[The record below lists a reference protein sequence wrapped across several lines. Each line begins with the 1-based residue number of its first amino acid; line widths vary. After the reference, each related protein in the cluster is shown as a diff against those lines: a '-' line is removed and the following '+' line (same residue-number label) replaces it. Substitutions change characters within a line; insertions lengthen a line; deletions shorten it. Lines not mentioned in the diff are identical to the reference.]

1 MPQIPIAISIR
12 PFHPPAPRLRARTTP
27 DDESPPSEPRPR
39 SSPPP
44 PHRPS
49 VRPSVHPP
57 PTLPTSEPPLPIPS
71 PPPSRTHSR
80 TQQAPRRH
88 HPIRAPTSPIRVS
101 HLPHAPTSNTRRASI
116 QITTTPLASPRMASV
131 SQCRSAVLPH
141 VLTHRVGRTMYIP
154 ATRTAPSSQ
163 KYFHA
168 ALSDKTPHRQP
179 NGPLHPIAHTGVHSS
194 TTRSPSPTN
203 EGR

>member
-27 DDESPPSEPRPR
+27 DDESPLSPVHDRPLPRR
-39 SSPPP
+39 IV
-44 PHRPS
+44 RPS
-49 VRPSVHPP
+49 VRPSTPN
-57 PTLPTSEPPLPIPS
+57 PTHFRAPLPIPS

-116 QITTTPLASPRMASV
+116 QITTTPLASPRMAVV